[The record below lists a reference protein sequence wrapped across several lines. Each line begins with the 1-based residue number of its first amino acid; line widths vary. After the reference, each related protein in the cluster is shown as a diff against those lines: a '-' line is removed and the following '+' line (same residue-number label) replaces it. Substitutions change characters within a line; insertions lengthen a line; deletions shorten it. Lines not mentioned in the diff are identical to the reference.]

1 MDHLQSAQRVRSKF
15 RLDLM
20 RRELRGIAIALLLVA
35 AMTIVGLVLRS
46 YFGVLRGSVLF
57 LIPVMVAGYQ
67 FGVIPALVAAVAGVL
82 WSGYLFF
89 APQYSL
95 YIARPQE
102 IINLVLFMLVALV
115 VSHLAKAA
123 RQQTLIARKREQEMS
138 DLYAFSR
145 RLAAAPSAA
154 EIFTAIQHHLAN
166 LVQRKVVLFGAANS
180 GNESDAPERVRAEV
194 ARIERD
200 QGLDATVADLSGNTW
215 LVRRVSHKTPDFGVV
230 AVDLGN
236 VSGEALAA
244 LRQRIDDALADAA
257 ATLERLDVASALDE
271 AKMRSETELLREALI
286 GSVSHELRTPLAS
299 ILGAATVLCNAPA
312 LAPGP
317 AADARS
323 RGSCATK
330 RSALITTSRIC
341 WMRPASA
348 ATR

>member
-1 MDHLQSAQRVRSKF
+1 
-15 RLDLM
+15 M
-20 RRELRGIAIALLLVA
+20 RRELRGIAIALVLVA

-82 WSGYLFF
+82 WSGYLYF

-123 RQQTLIARKREQEMS
+123 RQQTLIARKREREMS

-166 LVQRKVVLFGAANS
+166 LVQRKVALFGAANP
-180 GNESDAPERVRAEV
+180 GNEGDAPERVRAEI

-215 LVRRVSHKTPDFGVV
+215 LIRRVSHKTLDFGVV

-236 VSGEALAA
+236 VSGEALAT

-257 ATLERLDVASALDE
+257 ATLERLDVASALT
-271 AKMRSETELLREALI
+271 KPRCVRKQS
-286 GSVSHELRTPLAS
+286 SY
-299 ILGAATVLCNAPA
+299 
-312 LAPGP
+312 
-317 AADARS
+317 AR
-323 RGSCATK
+323 R
-330 RSALITTSRIC
+330 
-341 WMRPASA
+341 
-348 ATR
+348 